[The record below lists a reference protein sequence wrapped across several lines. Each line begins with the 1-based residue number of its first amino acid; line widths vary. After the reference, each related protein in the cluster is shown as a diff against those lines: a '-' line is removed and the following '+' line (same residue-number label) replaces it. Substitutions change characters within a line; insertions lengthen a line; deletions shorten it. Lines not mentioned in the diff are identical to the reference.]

1 MMKPLRRTRILLGD
15 KEKLPYQDAEKQLL
29 VRFLS
34 ISSYLLKGDFD
45 KGVDELQQ
53 FSKYYSGMGA
63 QQFKINEIGHLWV

>member
-1 MMKPLRRTRILLGD
+1 MTKT
-15 KEKLPYQDAEKQLL
+15 KSPYQDAEKQLL

-63 QQFKINEIGHLWV
+63 QQFKINDSIGRLWA